1 MPKSGALSRRSSLS
15 WSLARKTEVSVGRFE
30 PPCSC
35 FKRACAPSH
44 SEAFISLEH
53 GPTLPVG
60 CHAEVRSYPT
70 VETIQ
75 KDSICHRVIAPADA
89 PSTSL
94 AAAGAI
100 ASKAVASFSGGGIFG
115 VELFLLPDGS
125 VLLNEIAP
133 RPHNSGHYTMDA
145 CHTDQFEQHLRCV
158 LGLPLGSPGMKVP
171 SAAMLN
177 ILGDGSLAS
186 TLAPVQRALTTPAA
200 AVHWYGKDP
209 PKAARKMGHI
219 NVTGATTAATL
230 AALDALEGRTSSAS
244 SGSKRPRSENGGGA
258 GGGASGALVGII
270 MGSDSDLPCMQEA
283 AKICEK
289 FSVPYEIS
297 IVSAHRTPQR
307 LFDYSRDAESR
318 GLRVIIAGA
327 GGAAHLPGMVAAIT
341 PLPVIGVP
349 VKSSMLSGNDSLL
362 SIVQMPK
369 GIPVATVA
377 IHNAAN
383 AGLLAVRML
392 GMGDAS
398 LRTAMAAFMQEQEQE
413 VLVKAA
419 KLERDGYKGYA

>member
-1 MPKSGALSRRSSLS
+1 MLGMARAYASCRLPRRASVLTRPSKTIEGLDLPPCHRACRCTIYFARRS
-15 WSLARKTEVSVGRFE
+15 
-30 PPCSC
+30 
-35 FKRACAPSH
+35 
-44 SEAFISLEH
+44 
-53 GPTLPVG
+53 
-60 CHAEVRSYPT
+60 
-70 VETIQ
+70 
-75 KDSICHRVIAPADA
+75 
-89 PSTSL
+89 
-94 AAAGAI
+94 GAI
-100 ASKAVASFSGGGIFG
+100 ASKAVASFSGGGIF

-171 SAAMLN
+171 SGAMLN
-177 ILGDGSLAS
+177 ILGDGLSRIDPRPSPACAR
-186 TLAPVQRALTTPAA
+186 APA
-200 AVHWYGKDP
+200 AVHWCEDP

-230 AALDALEGRTSSAS
+230 AALDALEGRTAVRAQVRSDRDRKTAAGLVAGPAGRWSAS
-244 SGSKRPRSENGGGA
+244 SW
-258 GGGASGALVGII
+258 ALI
-270 MGSDSDLPCMQEA
+270 PTCRACRKPQ
-283 AKICEK
+283 KICEVLR
-289 FSVPYEIS
+289 SLRDLDCLC
-297 IVSAHRTPQR
+297 HRTPQR
-307 LFDYSRDAESR
+307 LSDYSRDAESR

-398 LRTAMAAFMQEQEQE
+398 LRAAMAAFMQEREQE